1 MAFAPSKSAK
11 HRKKEKA
18 ELLLNSMMDM
28 MTIILLFLLKTMGTS
43 GALLRPSP
51 YVDLPHALRD
61 KEPQKGLCIL
71 ITDQGVYEDIEAKR
85 DANGNLIPPRLI
97 SDPQE
102 LNDANNVVLPSL
114 ENYLTDQKEFTKR
127 LGKPFK
133 GEITI
138 QCSKDVTY
146 DWLLKVINTC
156 GQTEYATLDFVVLK
170 ARAS

>member
-11 HRKKEKA
+11 HRKREKG
-18 ELLLNSMMDM
+18 ELMLNSMMDM
-28 MTIILLFLLKTMGTS
+28 MTIILLFLLKTMGSS

-51 YVDLPHALRD
+51 YVELPKAMRD

-71 ITDQGVYEDIEAKR
+71 ITEQGIFEDMER
-85 DANGNLIPPRLI
+85 NPRMLV
-97 SDPQE
+97 DTQE
-102 LNDANNVVLPSL
+102 LTDADNVVLPNL
-114 ENYLTDQKEFTKR
+114 ETFLNDQKEFTKR

-138 QCSKDVTY
+138 QCGKEVTY

-170 ARAS
+170 ATTS